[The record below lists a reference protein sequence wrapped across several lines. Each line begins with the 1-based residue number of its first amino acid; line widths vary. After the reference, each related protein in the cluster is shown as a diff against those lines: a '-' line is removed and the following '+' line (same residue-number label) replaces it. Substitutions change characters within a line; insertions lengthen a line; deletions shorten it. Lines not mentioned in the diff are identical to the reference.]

1 MPPIKGNSVRRRRS
15 EEERRAAIEVAKEIL
30 KDPRMRATLISKHPR
45 LNRHYLEEEQEEV
58 LDVAPSVDKKPEW
71 NPEEAL
77 KILDSLYGKAIEIN
91 EDPQELEDIANRN
104 YKWRTSEGE

>member
-1 MPPIKGNSVRRRRS
+1 LYCLQSKETPLEDG
-15 EEERRAAIEVAKEIL
+15 EVKKNA
-30 KDPRMRATLISKHPR
+30 
-45 LNRHYLEEEQEEV
+45 EQV
-58 LDVAPSVDKKPEW
+58 FDVAPSVDKKPEW

-91 EDPQELEDIANRN
+91 EDPQELEDIAKRN